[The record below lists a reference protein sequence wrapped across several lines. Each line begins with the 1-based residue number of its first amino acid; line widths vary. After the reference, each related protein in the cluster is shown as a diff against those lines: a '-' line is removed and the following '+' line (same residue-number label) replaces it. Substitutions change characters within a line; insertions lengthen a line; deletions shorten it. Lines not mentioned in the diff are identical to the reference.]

1 MFLSRGH
8 QNLISEV
15 HEQLKAHYIRL
26 DPHAETWDLWI
37 KGDKNRSETYE
48 VAVGTVLVQNTNW
61 RNVNKAIA
69 NLKSKKVF
77 SFEQLQQIAVEDL
90 EELIK
95 SAGFYKQKSLYLK
108 SLSKLFLTYYPTEE
122 TPSRKELLEC
132 KGIGKETADSILVYC
147 FQQAVPIVG
156 TYTRRFL
163 ARLHGNESYLK
174 QKYEDIQEELN
185 QELGENFEAFGRFHA
200 LVVVHGQNICQK
212 NDPRCTQCF
221 LINFCTYG
229 QKRQIDP
236 RIAQIQTAISKPS
249 RNKQNKNHN

>member
-1 MFLSRGH
+1 MLFSRCY

-15 HEQLKAHYIRL
+15 HEQLKEHYIRL

-48 VAVGTVLVQNTNW
+48 VAIGTILVQNTNW

-69 NLKSKKVF
+69 NLKGNSIF
-77 SFEQLQQIAVEDL
+77 SFEQLQEINVEEL

-108 SLSKLFLTYYPTEE
+108 SLSNLLFTCSLNEQ
-122 TPSRKELLEC
+122 TPSREELLAC

-147 FQQAVPIVG
+147 FQQPVLIIG

-163 ARLHGNESYLK
+163 ARLYGDMGYLRK
-174 QKYEDIQEELN
+174 KYEVIQEELTK
-185 QELGENFEAFGRFHA
+185 ELEKNFEVFGRFHA
-200 LVVVHGQNICQK
+200 LVVVHGQNYCQK
-212 NDPRCTQCF
+212 NKPLCSQCF
-221 LINFCTYG
+221 LIYSCTYG
-229 QKRQIDP
+229 QKYQTDP
-236 RIAQIQTAISKPS
+236 KIARIQSAISKSPK
-249 RNKQNKNHN
+249 NK